1 MSAKRPVHPTQMQ
14 WLKYC
19 IRGQVRSY
27 QTTYNLLKKLGFVGA
42 DRAAFRLSAKRPVH
56 PTHMRWLKHCIRGQ
70 VRSHDARCLMRDSAT
85 SKTWWRLPQERVHS
99 ADYVLFDKRGGL
111 PAICREPAARPAH
124 AVCQIKPRAA
134 AQPIAAVVTSESSNA
149 PRAKAELSAISP
161 SDRYNHALICAQT
174 AGVEM
179 P

>member
-1 MSAKRPVHPTQMQ
+1 MGADLSAKRPVHPTHMQ

-19 IRGQVRSY
+19 IRGQVRSH
-27 QTTYNLLKKLGFVGA
+27 QVCRATALRRRGRGA
-42 DRAAFRLSAKRPVH
+42 
-56 PTHMRWLKHCIRGQ
+56 
-70 VRSHDARCLMRDSAT
+70 SHKNVFIQQITCCLI
-85 SKTWWRLPQERVHS
+85 
-99 ADYVLFDKRGGL
+99 RGGL

-134 AQPIAAVVTSESSNA
+134 AQPIAAVVTSESSYA
-149 PRAKAELSAISP
+149 LRAKAELSTVSP